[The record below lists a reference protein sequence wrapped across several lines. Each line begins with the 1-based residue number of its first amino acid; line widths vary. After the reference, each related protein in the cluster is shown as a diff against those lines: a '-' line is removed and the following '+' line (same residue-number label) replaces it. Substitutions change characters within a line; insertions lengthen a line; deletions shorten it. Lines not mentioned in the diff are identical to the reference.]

1 MPSFE
6 LLPEVAAYLRVQL
19 EGRAAIDG
27 QPAISDK
34 DFLLIYAHNGTGK
47 TRLSTAFKDLG
58 KSGDDRDTLY
68 FNAFTEDLF
77 SWDNDLQHDRE
88 RILKLN
94 NTSRFFSGLAALE
107 MDTRIKRFLDPYG
120 DFDFRIERNTDK
132 GDYVV
137 FSRRSAGPTGGDAES
152 AFITGIK
159 VSRGEE
165 QLFKWCFFLAIL
177 ELALDAVETDDP
189 YYWVK
194 YVYIDDPVSS
204 LDEHNAIAIANRLIT
219 LLKRGELLK
228 KTVISTHHALFF
240 NVLANEL
247 KQSRLGKFVL
257 GRSRDIGIYSLT
269 SEDGDTPYF
278 QHISLMQ
285 ELHNAAQSGQLY
297 TYHFNILRT
306 ILEKTAM
313 FHGHSHFSACL
324 ANSSDEASL
333 HARLVNIMSHGKYSL
348 YDPLQMT
355 EDNKEFFALIFT
367 EFRETYL
374 FNFALFPEA

>member
-1 MPSFE
+1 MPNFE
-6 LLPEVAAYLRVQL
+6 SLPEVAAYLRVQL

-27 QPAISDK
+27 QPAISER
-34 DFLLIYAHNGTGK
+34 DFLLIYAHNGAGK

-58 KSGDDRDTLY
+58 KSGDHRDTLY

-77 SWDNDLQHDRE
+77 SWDNDLQHDRA

-94 NTSRFFSGLAALE
+94 NTSRFFSGLEALE
-107 MDTRIKRFLDPYG
+107 MDTRIKRFLDPYC
-120 DFDFRIERNTDK
+120 DFDFRIERTTDK
-132 GDYVV
+132 GDFVV

-165 QLFKWCFFLAIL
+165 QLFKWSFFLAIL

-189 YYWVK
+189 YFWVK

-313 FHGHSHFSACL
+313 FHGHHHFSACL

-355 EDNKEFFALIFT
+355 EDNKELFALIFT